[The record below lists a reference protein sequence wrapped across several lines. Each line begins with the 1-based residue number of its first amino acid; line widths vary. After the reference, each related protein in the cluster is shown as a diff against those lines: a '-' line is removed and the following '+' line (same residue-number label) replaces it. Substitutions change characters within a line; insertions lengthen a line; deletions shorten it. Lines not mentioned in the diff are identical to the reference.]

1 VLTGTWRGFKIGEGE
16 LLTGGAAQHSVG
28 RRGQT
33 AFKSISTD
41 SNDLKTV
48 QILTDPK
55 KDLPQLEQFEQK
67 YGFKVF
73 EEINNFLHR
82 SFFKFKVDF

>member
-1 VLTGTWRGFKIGEGE
+1 MARLQNRGGE
-16 LLTGGAAQHSVG
+16 LLTGGAAQHSAG
-28 RRGQT
+28 RWGQT

-48 QILTDPK
+48 QILIDPK

-67 YGFKVF
+67 YGIEVF